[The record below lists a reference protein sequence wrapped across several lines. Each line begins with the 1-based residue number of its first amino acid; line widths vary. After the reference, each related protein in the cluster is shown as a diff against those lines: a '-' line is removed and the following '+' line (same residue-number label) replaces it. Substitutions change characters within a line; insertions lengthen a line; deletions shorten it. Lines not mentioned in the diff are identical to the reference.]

1 MMNDASFFFSSWPTL
16 ERTLVT
22 VVLAYLGMIFLLRL
36 TRKRTLSKMTPF
48 DLIVPLTLGPIL
60 ASTILLPQVALDQG
74 LLAFATMILL
84 HSLMASL
91 AKRSPRVRS
100 MVKREPVLLFH
111 QGRFLPEAMHKEKVT
126 AQEVRTAIREGGLTS
141 LEDVE
146 AVVLEAD
153 GTFNVLSRS
162 VSKGETVLTDVVGY
176 PRTEL

>member
-1 MMNDASFFFSSWPTL
+1 
-16 ERTLVT
+16 
-22 VVLAYLGMIFLLRL
+22 
-36 TRKRTLSKMTPF
+36 
-48 DLIVPLTLGPIL
+48 
-60 ASTILLPQVALDQG
+60 
-74 LLAFATMILL
+74 
-84 HSLMASL
+84 
-91 AKRSPRVRS
+91 

-111 QGRFLPEAMHKEKVT
+111 QGRFLIEAMHKEKVT